1 VPSCELHSGR
11 AFTLVELIVVMGV
24 LALVLG
30 ISAPSLSRSMRQR
43 NLEAEAARILAA
55 TEYARN
61 EAVSQGVPMIFW
73 IDEKTRSFGIEAK
86 SGFVGDEARER
97 EFTLH
102 PGVDFELEK
111 AIGRNAK
118 VQPIEFAPDGA
129 PATTNVESVILKD
142 RFASTLAIAR
152 TTDGWSYEI
161 LEEEER

>member
-1 VPSCELHSGR
+1 MTCRRTTS
-11 AFTLVELIVVMGV
+11 AFTLVELIVVMAV

-30 ISAPSLSRSMRQR
+30 LSAPSLSRSMRQR
-43 NLEAEAARILAA
+43 NLEAEAARFLAA
-55 TEYARN
+55 TEYGRN
-61 EAVSQGVPMIFW
+61 EAVSQGVPMILW

-86 SGFVGDEARER
+86 SGFIGDTTRDR

-102 PGVDFELEK
+102 SDVEFELEK
-111 AIGRNAK
+111 AIGRNAT

-142 RFASTLAIAR
+142 RFAAVIAIAR

-161 LEEEER
+161 LEEAK